1 MEDFMPK
8 TKVAV
13 TLESELVEQVETLVR
28 QRRFATRSQAIET
41 AVRSELSRVR
51 RTRLAEACS
60 RLDPREER
68 ALSGE
73 GLASDAAE
81 WPEY

>member
-1 MEDFMPK
+1 MPK

-13 TLESELVEQVETLVR
+13 TLESDLVEQVDALVR
-28 QRRFATRSQAIET
+28 QNRFATRSQAIET

-68 ALSGE
+68 ALAEE
-73 GLASDAAE
+73 GLASDGAE

>member
-1 MEDFMPK
+1 MRK

-13 TLESELVEQVETLVR
+13 TLDASLVSEVDALVR
-28 QRRFATRSQAIET
+28 QNRYASRSQAIEA
-41 AVRSELSRVR
+41 AVREQIARLR

-68 ALSGE
+68 DLAEEGIAL
-73 GLASDAAE
+73 DATE